1 MRGRTSFQ
9 TGVALLCWAVLTAS
23 GVSSLA
29 QTGPAINWWVVA
41 SGGAPASAGGVAV
54 NDTLGQPLIAPA
66 SGGAVFL
73 SAGYWFVPPL
83 APTITSA
90 SSATFIV
97 GVPGTFTV
105 TTTGF
110 PTPAVTATGARPG
123 GVTFTDNGDGTATL
137 AGTPA
142 SGSAAVYDLDI
153 KAANGVAPD
162 ATQDFALTVARI
174 TTTTTLVSDTPDPSV
189 VGETVTFSYTVA
201 VVAPGSGTPTG
212 NVTVSDG
219 TNSCAGTVAA
229 GSCTISFTAPGTT
242 NFTAAYAGDTS
253 FAGST
258 SGTASHTVNQASTTT
273 TLVSDSPDPSVVGET
288 VTFAY
293 TVAVVAPGAGTPTGN
308 VTVSDGTN
316 SCVGTVAAGSCTITF
331 TAPGTTNFT
340 AAYAGDTSFAGSTSG
355 TASHTVNQAP
365 AFTSVDGATF
375 TVGIAGAFT
384 ITVNGFPTP
393 AISATGALPGGVSF
407 TDNGDG
413 TASLAGTPAADSAGA
428 YPLTLTAVNGVPP
441 DASQAFVLTV
451 AAGIIPVAGATGWI
465 LLLLLLATIGF
476 VALRRAP

>member
-229 GSCTISFTAPGTT
+229 GSCTI
-242 NFTAAYAGDTS
+242 
-253 FAGST
+253 
-258 SGTASHTVNQASTTT
+258 
-273 TLVSDSPDPSVVGET
+273 
-288 VTFAY
+288 
-293 TVAVVAPGAGTPTGN
+293 
-308 VTVSDGTN
+308 
-316 SCVGTVAAGSCTITF
+316 TF